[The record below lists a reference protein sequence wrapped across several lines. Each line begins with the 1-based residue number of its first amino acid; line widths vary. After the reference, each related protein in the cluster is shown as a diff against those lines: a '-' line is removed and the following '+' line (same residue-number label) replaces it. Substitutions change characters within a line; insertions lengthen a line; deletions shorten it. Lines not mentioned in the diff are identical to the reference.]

1 MQSYGIMLL
10 EKIERRRIMRRNFF
24 KVVILVSIACIISGC
39 SKSNVNIGEVYTKPT
54 PMPTSVPTSTPTP
67 TLTPTLMP
75 TDTPVPSNQLSID
88 THTETIDEEKS
99 YGYYYDQLTK
109 EQKVIYLSI
118 FSYYEK
124 IQKEFIEFIGGVPQ
138 DVEKV
143 INAINMDQLF
153 LGVNEKYYYLQ
164 NDDGVSVKVEVSEK
178 ISTQMNKEVEKKAE
192 KILQKI
198 NGTDKEATIR
208 KIYNWCTKNIK
219 YDKTISKK
227 HIRDVYGALINKEAV
242 CVGYAKAF
250 KYLCDKAEINCILIK
265 NKTHAWNYVQLDGR
279 WYSVDTTGGQVNTK
293 NFLLEGKESLENESH
308 IPDNSYFVLPTLA
321 EKSFYPADDEVL
333 RIQSDL
339 QNDVQVAEE
348 RMAGIEEGEYDKGEY
363 QLLYS
368 IHEKAE
374 GILDKINESA
384 YYYYINTSEFSKEY
398 NELGTLIKVL
408 NEI

>member
-1 MQSYGIMLL
+1 
-10 EKIERRRIMRRNFF
+10 
-24 KVVILVSIACIISGC
+24 
-39 SKSNVNIGEVYTKPT
+39 
-54 PMPTSVPTSTPTP
+54 
-67 TLTPTLMP
+67 
-75 TDTPVPSNQLSID
+75 
-88 THTETIDEEKS
+88 
-99 YGYYYDQLTK
+99 
-109 EQKVIYLSI
+109 
-118 FSYYEK
+118 
-124 IQKEFIEFIGGVPQ
+124 
-138 DVEKV
+138 
-143 INAINMDQLF
+143 
-153 LGVNEKYYYLQ
+153 
-164 NDDGVSVKVEVSEK
+164 
-178 ISTQMNKEVEKKAE
+178 MNKEVEKKAE
-192 KILQKI
+192 KIIQKI

-250 KYLCDKAEINCILIK
+250 KYLCDKAEINCILIE

-308 IPDNSYFVLPTLA
+308 IPDNSDFVLPTLA